1 MQRLRSSGTS
11 ILGSFSAPNVKRK
24 AQNSWAAVQDTYFS
38 TKDTFERHRVVFTV
52 GTSVASVA
60 TAWIGYTLRH
70 LRDSKVDQRLESIE
84 RIMKNNYDLEH
95 KEIQRIVG
103 SGGLSVPACVATAGT
118 TLFIG
123 RYSSLMLRFMELTS
137 QDMTMEFSMYH
148 VSCLG
153 SSVAGCVASPV
164 RYGLGWRSGSWYANR
179 KFRKEQMKMLGLI
192 KPKKW
197 QLLGK
202 IQPRAWQ
209 FIRRPLKRSKVQET
223 AVETPNKSSVWPNES
238 HQSC

>member
-123 RYSSLMLRFMELTS
+123 
-137 QDMTMEFSMYH
+137 
-148 VSCLG
+148 
-153 SSVAGCVASPV
+153 
-164 RYGLGWRSGSWYANR
+164 YGLGWRSGSWYANR